1 MAQILITGSA
11 DGLGKMAAQLL
22 IQAGHRVVLHAR
34 SPRRAEEA
42 LAASPGAQTV
52 LVGELSTLEGM
63 RSVARQANAL
73 GGLDAVIHN
82 AAVGYRESKR
92 VETKDGLEQLFAI
105 NSVAPYVLTAL
116 ITPPKRLVY
125 VSSGLHRSGSSD
137 MSDLNW
143 TSRPW
148 NGLQAYSDSKLHN
161 VLLAFAV
168 GRLWPK
174 TLSNALEPG
183 WVATKMGG
191 AGAPDDMALG
201 PVTQAWLAAGDDA
214 ASNVTGEYFFHQRPK
229 PTHPDAHR
237 PEIQEA
243 LLEACARATGIP
255 FPVPGASLA
264 ATKSSERQ
272 KRVSGKEPS
281 GD

>member
-1 MAQILITGSA
+1 LARILITGSA
-11 DGLGKMAAQLL
+11 DGLGKLAAVLL
-22 IQAGHRVVLHAR
+22 IQAGHQVVLHAR
-34 SPRRAEEA
+34 SQRRAEEA
-42 LAASPGAQTV
+42 GLATLGAQTV

-63 RSVARQANAL
+63 TSVARQANAL

-92 VETKDGLEQLFAI
+92 VETKDGLEHLFAI
-105 NSVAPYVLTAL
+105 NTVAPYLLTAL

-125 VSSGLHRSGSSD
+125 VSSGLHRSGSSKLT
-137 MSDLNW
+137 DLNW

-148 NGLQAYSDSKLHN
+148 NGLQAYSDSKLHD

-168 GRLWPK
+168 ARLWPD
-174 TLSNALEPG
+174 TFSNALEPG

-201 PVTQAWLAAGDDA
+201 PVTQAWLAAGDDS
-214 ASNVTGEYFFHQRPK
+214 ASNVTGAYFFHQRPK
-229 PTHPDAHR
+229 PTHPDAGQ

-243 LLEACARATGIP
+243 LLDACARATGIP
-255 FPVPGASLA
+255 FP
-264 ATKSSERQ
+264 R
-272 KRVSGKEPS
+272 R
-281 GD
+281 